1 MDEVVGCGRKGGWN
15 RLFWLLHTAARRM
28 TAGCAPEGF
37 DFRKGCKNEFLRI
50 LVVVPFLA
58 EDYGLEKNKLTSINA
73 APDDRT
79 AAFI

>member
-1 MDEVVGCGRKGGWN
+1 
-15 RLFWLLHTAARRM
+15 M
-28 TAGCAPEGF
+28 TAGCAPEGV

-50 LVVVPFLA
+50 LVIVPFLA